1 MLALAGATACS
12 GNQGTGTGPAA
23 ATTGGATAKAA
34 TGPKAPDFS
43 LKALD
48 GSTVRLSDYAGKK
61 VVLLDFWATTCDPC
75 LQEMPELVKLYKKYK
90 DRGFEILA
98 ISADGPDSLAQ
109 VTATVHDKGMI
120 FPVLLD
126 EETSVLP
133 RYNPKRDLPCT
144 VVVDRTGSVVLK
156 RSSYQAGDDS
166 AMKTLEAAIVA
177 ALAN

>member
-12 GNQGTGTGPAA
+12 GNKGTGPAT
-23 ATTGGATAKAA
+23 ATATAKAA
-34 TGPKAPDFS
+34 AGPKGPDFS

-109 VTATVHDKGMI
+109 VTATVHDKGMT

-144 VVVDRTGSVVLK
+144 VVVDRAGSIVLK
-156 RSSYQAGDDS
+156 RSSYQAGDES

-177 ALAN
+177 ALAD